1 MQIPCH
7 GKHTLGKLLKLS
19 MTFDKSITDITSK
32 KKLLKIV
39 LDKKVESIT
48 SERLANEP
56 IWQEF

>member
-19 MTFDKSITDITSK
+19 MTFDKSITDITF